1 MLVILGVILYAG
13 NQILYQ
19 AYLPLVTVHFEKCK
33 QGMQAFLV
41 MEQLSRKVAIEE
53 LNTITNIL

>member
-1 MLVILGVILYAG
+1 VLVILGVILNAG

-19 AYLPLVTVHFEKCK
+19 AYLVTVHFEKCK